1 MTAEQRTVRIG
12 LLGFGTI
19 GSSVYKLI
27 EKEHDQI
34 LEGTGVDL
42 QVARVL
48 EAETAKWPAG
58 APTGQFTADFADI
71 VDDPT
76 IEVVVEVIGGT
87 TFAFDF
93 VDAAMRKGKHIVTAN
108 KQLLASRGQS
118 LFTLA
123 KDRERH
129 LRFEA
134 SVAGAIPIIKVMR
147 ESMIA
152 AGLHTVYGIVNGTTN
167 YILTHMYNEEGD
179 YSDILVRAQELG
191 YAEADPTADVGGG
204 DAAAK
209 MAILASIAFHSRVT
223 LGDVAYT
230 GIQDISLADV
240 RYAKDLGFVVKL
252 IGAARLIDGHVSV
265 RVFPA
270 LLPAVHPLAAI
281 GGSNNAVF
289 LQGDSIGEIMLM
301 GPGAGG
307 SPTATAVVSDIVSIA
322 NTKDVGFL
330 QACSCYRNLGFLPA
344 EDVESAF
351 FIKMNVADQTGVL
364 AKIAA
369 AFAEHSVSI
378 ASMIQKGRG
387 DEAELVLITH
397 PTKEK
402 DFFAAIEKAKAFS
415 CMQERADDPQG
426 AVGLLP
432 PVGRGRGCGGRPGHE
447 ERVGWKKK
455 TARA

>member
-1 MTAEQRTVRIG
+1 MDRRTVRIG
-12 LLGFGTI
+12 LLGLGTI
-19 GSSVYKLI
+19 GSSVYRLI

-48 EAETAKWPAG
+48 EVDANKIPAD
-58 APTGQFTADFADI
+58 APSGLFTREFSDI

-76 IEVVVEVIGGT
+76 IDVVVEVIGGT
-87 TFAFDF
+87 TAAFDF
-93 VDAAMRKGKHIVTAN
+93 LDAAMRNGKDVVTAN
-108 KQLLASRGQS
+108 KQLIASRGEA

-123 KDRERH
+123 RDQKRH

-167 YILTHMYNEEGD
+167 YILTRMFQEEGD
-179 YSDILVRAQELG
+179 YVEILLKAQELG
-191 YAEADPTADVGGG
+191 YAEADPTADVGGA

-223 LGDVAYT
+223 LNDVAFT
-230 GIQDISLADV
+230 GIQNVTLADV
-240 RYAKDLGFVVKL
+240 RYAKELGFAVKL
-252 IGAARLIDGHVSV
+252 IGAARLVDDRVSV

-270 LLPAVHPLAAI
+270 LLPMSHPLAAI
-281 GGSNNAVF
+281 SGSNNAVF
-289 LQGDSIGEIMLM
+289 LQGDAIGEIMLM

-307 SPTATAVVSDIVSIA
+307 VPTSTAVVSDIVSIA

-330 QACSCYRNLGFLPA
+330 QSCSCYRSLSFYPA
-344 EDVESAF
+344 DEMESAF
-351 FIKMNVADQTGVL
+351 FIKVNVADEAGVL
-364 AKIAA
+364 AQISSI
-369 AFAEHSVSI
+369 FGEHGVSI
-378 ASMIQKGRG
+378 ASMLQKGRG
-387 DEAELVLITH
+387 DEAELVIITH

-402 DFFAAIEKAKAFS
+402 HFFAAIAEAKGLS
-415 CMQERADDPQG
+415 CCKRDPMT
-426 AVGLLP
+426 L
-432 PVGRGRGCGGRPGHE
+432 
-447 ERVGWKKK
+447 RVL
-455 TARA
+455 

>member
-1 MTAEQRTVRIG
+1 MAADQRTVRIG

-19 GSSVYKLI
+19 GSSVYRLI
-27 EKEHDQI
+27 QKEHDQI

-42 QVARVL
+42 QVAKVL
-48 EAETAKWPAG
+48 EIETAKWPAG
-58 APTGQFTADFADI
+58 APAGQFVTDFAEI
-71 VDDPT
+71 LDDPS
-76 IEVVVEVIGGT
+76 IEIVVEVIGGT

-93 VDAAMRKGKHIVTAN
+93 VDQAMRKGKNIVTAN
-108 KQLLASRGQS
+108 KQMLASRGQS

-123 KDRERH
+123 KELKRH

-167 YILTHMYNEEGD
+167 YILTHMYKEEGD
-179 YSDILVRAQELG
+179 YADILVRAQELG

-223 LGDVAYT
+223 LADVAYT
-230 GIQDISLADV
+230 GIQNVSLADV

-252 IGAARLIDGHVSV
+252 IGAARLIDGRVSV

-270 LLPAVHPLAAI
+270 LLPAAHPLASI
-281 GGSNNAVF
+281 SGSNNAVF

-307 SPTATAVVSDIVSIA
+307 PPTATAVVSDIVSIA

-330 QACSCYRNLGFLPA
+330 QSCSCYRTLGFYPA
-344 EDVESAF
+344 EEVESAF

-369 AFAEHSVSI
+369 VFAEHAVSI

-402 DFFAAIEKAKAFS
+402 DFFAAIERTKSFS
-415 CMQERADDPQG
+415 FIKSEPMT
-426 AVGLLP
+426 L
-432 PVGRGRGCGGRPGHE
+432 
-447 ERVGWKKK
+447 RVL
-455 TARA
+455 

>member
-1 MTAEQRTVRIG
+1 MDRDRIVRIG

-19 GSSVYKLI
+19 GSNVYRLI
-27 EKEHDQI
+27 LKEHDQI
-34 LEGTGVDL
+34 LEGTGIDL

-48 EAETAKWPAG
+48 EIEPARVPAD
-58 APTGQFTADFADI
+58 APVGLFTNDFASI

-76 IEVVVEVIGGT
+76 IDVVVEVIGGT
-87 TFAFDF
+87 TAAFDL
-93 VDAAMRKGKHIVTAN
+93 VDAAMRKGKNVVTAN
-108 KQLLASRGQS
+108 KQLIASRGEA

-123 KDRERH
+123 REERRH

-167 YILTHMYNEEGD
+167 YILTRMYKEEGD
-179 YSDILVRAQELG
+179 YAEILGAAQELG
-191 YAEADPTADVGGG
+191 YAEADPTADVGGA

-223 LGDVAYT
+223 LGDVAFS
-230 GIQDISLADV
+230 GIQNVSLGDV

-252 IGAARLIDGHVSV
+252 IGAARLIDGKVSV

-270 LLPAVHPLAAI
+270 LLPLTHPLAAI
-281 GGSNNAVF
+281 SGSNNAVF
-289 LQGDSIGEIMLM
+289 LQGNAIGEIMLM

-307 SPTATAVVSDIVSIA
+307 VPTATAVVSDIVSIA

-330 QACSCYRNLGFLPA
+330 QSCSCYRRLGFYPA
-344 EDVESAF
+344 DEVESAF
-351 FIKMNVADQTGVL
+351 FIKMNVADRAGVL
-364 AKIAA
+364 AQIASV
-369 AFAEHSVSI
+369 FGEHGVSI

-402 DFFAAIEKAKAFS
+402 DFFAAIDQGKRLS
-415 CMQERADDPQG
+415 CCKSDPMT
-426 AVGLLP
+426 L
-432 PVGRGRGCGGRPGHE
+432 
-447 ERVGWKKK
+447 RVL
-455 TARA
+455 

>member
-1 MTAEQRTVRIG
+1 MDRDRVVRIG

-19 GSSVYKLI
+19 GSNVYRLI
-27 EKEHDQI
+27 QKEHDQI
-34 LEGTGVDL
+34 LQGTGVDL
-42 QVARVL
+42 QVAKVL
-48 EAETAKWPAG
+48 EIDAGKVPAG
-58 APTGQFTADFADI
+58 APAGLFTADFADI
-71 VDDPT
+71 VDDPS
-76 IEVVVEVIGGT
+76 IDIVVEVIGGT
-87 TFAFDF
+87 TAAFDF
-93 VDAAMRKGKHIVTAN
+93 LDAAMRKGKNVVTAN
-108 KQLLASRGQS
+108 KQLIASRGQA

-123 KDRERH
+123 RDERRH

-167 YILTHMYNEEGD
+167 YILTRMYREEGD
-179 YSDILVRAQELG
+179 YAEILAKAQELG
-191 YAEADPTADVGGG
+191 YAEADPTADVGGA

-223 LGDVAYT
+223 LSDVAFS
-230 GIQDISLADV
+230 GIQNVTLGDV

-252 IGAARLIDGHVSV
+252 IGAARLIDGRVSV

-270 LLPAVHPLAAI
+270 LLPATHPLAAI
-281 GGSNNAVF
+281 NGSNNAVF
-289 LQGDSIGEIMLM
+289 LQGDAIGEIMLM

-307 SPTATAVVSDIVSIA
+307 VPTSTAVVSDIVSIA

-330 QACSCYRNLGFLPA
+330 QSCSCYRTLGFYPA
-344 EDVESAF
+344 EEVESAF
-351 FIKMNVADQTGVL
+351 FIKMNVADEAGVL
-364 AKIAA
+364 AQIASI
-369 AFAEHSVSI
+369 FGEHGVSI

-402 DFFAAIEKAKAFS
+402 DFFAAISKAKALA
-415 CMQERADDPQG
+415 CCKNEPMT
-426 AVGLLP
+426 L
-432 PVGRGRGCGGRPGHE
+432 
-447 ERVGWKKK
+447 RVL
-455 TARA
+455 

>member
-1 MTAEQRTVRIG
+1 MAMEQRVVRIG

-19 GSSVYKLI
+19 GSSVYRLI
-27 EKEHDQI
+27 KKEHDQI
-34 LEGTGVDL
+34 LEGTGLDL
-42 QVARVL
+42 QVAKIL
-48 EAETAKWPAG
+48 EIETAKVPAD
-58 APTGQFTADFADI
+58 APPGLFTTDFSEI
-71 VDDPT
+71 VNDPT
-76 IEVVVEVIGGT
+76 IEIVVEVIGGT

-93 VDAAMRKGKHIVTAN
+93 IDAAMRKGKNVVTAN
-108 KQLLASRGQS
+108 KQLLASRGQA

-123 KDRERH
+123 KEERRH

-179 YSDILVRAQELG
+179 YAEILARAQELG
-191 YAEADPTADVGGG
+191 YAEADPSADVGGA

-223 LGDVAYT
+223 LADVSYT

-240 RYAKDLGFVVKL
+240 RYAKELGFVVKL
-252 IGAARLIDGHVSV
+252 IGAARLIDGQISV

-270 LLPAVHPLAAI
+270 LLPLNHPLATI
-281 GGSNNAVF
+281 SGSNNAVF
-289 LQGDSIGEIMLM
+289 LQGETIGEIMLM

-307 SPTATAVVSDIVSIA
+307 PPTSTAVVSDIVSIA

-330 QACSCYRNLGFLPA
+330 QSCSCYRTLGFYPA
-344 EDVESAF
+344 DEVESAF

-364 AKIAA
+364 AQIAEV
-369 AFAEHSVSI
+369 FAQHQVSI

-402 DFFAAIEKAKAFS
+402 DFFAAMTRTKEFTFVKS
-415 CMQERADDPQG
+415 EPMT
-426 AVGLLP
+426 L
-432 PVGRGRGCGGRPGHE
+432 
-447 ERVGWKKK
+447 RVL
-455 TARA
+455 

>member
-1 MTAEQRTVRIG
+1 MDRRTVRIG
-12 LLGFGTI
+12 LLGLGTI
-19 GSSVYKLI
+19 GSSVYRLI

-48 EAETAKWPAG
+48 EVDANKIPAD
-58 APTGQFTADFADI
+58 APSGLFTRDFSDI

-76 IEVVVEVIGGT
+76 IDVVVEVIGGT
-87 TFAFDF
+87 TAAFDF
-93 VDAAMRKGKHIVTAN
+93 LDAAMRNGKDVVTAN
-108 KQLLASRGQS
+108 KQLIASRGEA

-123 KDRERH
+123 RDQKRH

-167 YILTHMYNEEGD
+167 YILTRMFQEEGD
-179 YSDILVRAQELG
+179 YVEILLKAQELG
-191 YAEADPTADVGGG
+191 YAEADPTADVGGA

-223 LGDVAYT
+223 LNDVAFT
-230 GIQDISLADV
+230 GIQNVTLADV
-240 RYAKDLGFVVKL
+240 RYAKELGFAVKL
-252 IGAARLIDGHVSV
+252 IGAARLVDDRVSV

-270 LLPAVHPLAAI
+270 LLPMSHPLAAI
-281 GGSNNAVF
+281 SGSNNAVF
-289 LQGDSIGEIMLM
+289 LQGDAIGEIMLM

-307 SPTATAVVSDIVSIA
+307 VPTSTAVVSDIVSIA

-330 QACSCYRNLGFLPA
+330 QSCSCYRSLSFYPA
-344 EDVESAF
+344 DEMESAF
-351 FIKMNVADQTGVL
+351 FIKVNVADEAGVL
-364 AKIAA
+364 AQISSI
-369 AFAEHSVSI
+369 FGEHGVSI
-378 ASMIQKGRG
+378 ASMLQKGRG
-387 DEAELVLITH
+387 DEAELVIITH

-402 DFFAAIEKAKAFS
+402 HFFAAIAEAKGLS
-415 CMQERADDPQG
+415 CCKRDPMT
-426 AVGLLP
+426 L
-432 PVGRGRGCGGRPGHE
+432 
-447 ERVGWKKK
+447 RVL
-455 TARA
+455 

>member
-1 MTAEQRTVRIG
+1 MAMDQRTVRIG
-12 LLGFGTI
+12 LLGYGTI
-19 GSSVYKLI
+19 GASVYKLI
-27 EKEHDQI
+27 QREHDQI

-42 QVARVL
+42 QVAKVL
-48 EAETAKWPAG
+48 EVVTDKWPAN
-58 APTGQFTADFADI
+58 APAGLFTTDFADI
-71 VDDPT
+71 LDDPT
-76 IEVVVEVIGGT
+76 IEIVVEVIGGT

-93 VDAAMRKGKHIVTAN
+93 IDAAMRKGKNIVTAN
-108 KQLLASRGQS
+108 KQLLASRGQA

-123 KDRERH
+123 KDEKRH

-147 ESMIA
+147 ESMLA

-167 YILTHMYNEEGD
+167 YILTHMYKEEGD
-179 YSDILVRAQELG
+179 YADILTRAQELG

-223 LGDVAYT
+223 LNDVSYT
-230 GIQDISLADV
+230 GIQNITLGDV

-252 IGAARLIDGHVSV
+252 IGAARLIDNKVSA

-270 LLPAVHPLAAI
+270 LLPLTHPLATI
-281 GGSNNAVF
+281 SGSNNAVF
-289 LQGDSIGEIMLM
+289 LQGETIGEIMLM

-307 SPTATAVVSDIVSIA
+307 PPTSTAVVSDIISIA

-330 QACSCYRNLGFLPA
+330 QSCSCYRNLGSYPA
-344 EDVESAF
+344 DEMESAF

-364 AKIAA
+364 AQLATV
-369 AFAEHSVSI
+369 FAEHQVSI

-402 DFFAAIEKAKAFS
+402 DFFAAIRQTKAFS
-415 CMQERADDPQG
+415 CVKGEPMT
-426 AVGLLP
+426 L
-432 PVGRGRGCGGRPGHE
+432 
-447 ERVGWKKK
+447 RVL
-455 TARA
+455 

>member
-1 MTAEQRTVRIG
+1 MGRDRVVRIG

-19 GSSVYKLI
+19 GSSVYRLI
-27 EKEHDQI
+27 QKEHDQI
-34 LEGTGVDL
+34 LEGTGMDL
-42 QVARVL
+42 QVVKVL
-48 EAETAKWPAG
+48 EIDPKKRPADV
-58 APTGQFTADFADI
+58 PVDLFTADFADI

-76 IEVVVEVIGGT
+76 IDIVVEVIGGT

-93 VDAAMRKGKHIVTAN
+93 VDAAMRKGKNVVTAN
-108 KQLLASRGQS
+108 KQLLASRGQA

-123 KDRERH
+123 RDEQRH

-152 AGLHTVYGIVNGTTN
+152 AGIKTVYGIVNGTTN
-167 YILTHMYNEEGD
+167 YILTKMYNDEGD
-179 YSDILVRAQELG
+179 YADILKKAQELG

-209 MAILASIAFHSRVT
+209 MAILGSIAFHSRVK
-223 LGDVAYT
+223 LSDVAYE
-230 GIQDISLADV
+230 GIQNVTLDDV

-252 IGAARLIDGHVSV
+252 IGACRLIDGRVSV

-270 LLPAVHPLAAI
+270 LVPKEHPLASINGA
-281 GGSNNAVF
+281 NNAVF
-289 LQGDSIGEIMLM
+289 LQGTEIGEIMLM

-307 SPTATAVVSDIVSIA
+307 QQTATAVVSDIVSIT

-330 QACSCYRNLGFLPA
+330 QSCSCYRELDFYPA

-351 FIKMNVADQTGVL
+351 FIKTNVADVSGVL
-364 AKIAA
+364 ARIASV
-369 AFAEHSVSI
+369 FGDHGVSI

-387 DEAELVLITH
+387 AEAELVLITH

-402 DFFAAIEKAKAFS
+402 DFFAAIEEMKALNCCTS
-415 CMQERADDPQG
+415 EPMT
-426 AVGLLP
+426 L
-432 PVGRGRGCGGRPGHE
+432 
-447 ERVGWKKK
+447 RVL
-455 TARA
+455 